1 MSGNTPH
8 CMMNYGKQIKVDLD
22 VFYQDKGGN
31 TSFIFNSSFEPIIAL
46 INKLNMEHYGK
57 LKNHECTNS
66 WSWVI
71 AVLKIK
77 G

>member
-1 MSGNTPH
+1 
-8 CMMNYGKQIKVDLD
+8 MMNYGKQIKVDLD

-31 TSFIFNSSFEPIIAL
+31 TSFIFTQALNRAL

-66 WSWVI
+66 RVI